1 MAQYPNIGGMLT
13 SAGARQGQQLG
24 GAFTGLTQN
33 LMKPIDSMIAR
44 KRQEGAAKEVQDFLA
59 ANKDDPAALNA
70 EAARYAS
77 MGNDA
82 VARVFTEA
90 AQRAVDNKA
99 RATQAQVGQAETAA
113 VGDESPQRLREQ
125 ARKIRELAQGDPTM
139 VARAEKLEL
148 KADQLQ
154 GKQAKL
160 QPVTPGAQRRD
171 PQAAMASYRESMD
184 QGQQVTQ
191 GRQALADSV
200 ENPALKRAIM
210 AGNEDVIKKV
220 REEQVK
226 KEFAEPKKPESRSV
240 KSQKMDDGSVVLFDG
255 NTGDV
260 IQTIEPDTPE
270 NQAGVSQLIGKL
282 AFQENRAQSLI
293 DSASGWDTGL
303 VGGVLSNVYGRDAY
317 DRDAEIVSLKANL
330 GFDQINAMKKE
341 AAKYGASGTGL
352 GQISNIEFLSLQS
365 TVDTLKVG
373 MSEEAQE
380 KALTNIKNHLTN
392 LRKVASG
399 APPKD
404 TIEWNSPTYKDM
416 GYAEDPETGRV
427 FYAPD
432 GPQGPRYELI
442 NGKFVKMRAI

>member
-1 MAQYPNIGGMLT
+1 MARFSNQFLQGLGNPSYGAGLFDLGKNI
-13 SAGARQGQQLG
+13 AG
-24 GAFTGLTQN
+24 TPMV
-33 LMKPIDSMIAR
+33 MKQEEER
-44 KRQEGAAKEVQDFLA
+44 KKEQASVMDFLKTHA
-59 ANKDDPAALNA
+59 EDAPVLNA
-70 EAARYAS
+70 EALKYKAQ
-77 MGNDA
+77 GNDKLA
-82 VARVFTEA
+82 ELFSSA
-90 AQRAVDNKA
+90 AQQAVTNKDKT
-99 RATQAQVGQAETAA
+99 TQSLVGQAETAA

-125 ARKIRELAQGDPTM
+125 SRKIRDLAQGDPNM
-139 VARAEKLEL
+139 VARAEKLEQR
-148 KADQLQ
+148 ADKLQ
-154 GKQAKL
+154 GQQAKL
-160 QPVTPGAQRRD
+160 QPVVPSAQRRD
-171 PQAAMASYRESMD
+171 PQAAMASYEESAAK
-184 QGQQVTQ
+184 GQLVTQ

-200 ENPALKRAIM
+200 ENPAIKRAIM

-260 IQTIEPDTPE
+260 VQTIKPDTPDKQTGQVE
-270 NQAGVSQLIGKL
+270 LIGKL

-303 VGGVLSNVYGRDAY
+303 VGGILSNVYGRDAY

-330 GFDQINAMKKE
+330 GFDQINAMKEE

-373 MSEEAQE
+373 MSEEAQK

-432 GPQGPRYELI
+432 GPQGSRYELV
-442 NGKFVKMRAI
+442 NGEFVKMRAL